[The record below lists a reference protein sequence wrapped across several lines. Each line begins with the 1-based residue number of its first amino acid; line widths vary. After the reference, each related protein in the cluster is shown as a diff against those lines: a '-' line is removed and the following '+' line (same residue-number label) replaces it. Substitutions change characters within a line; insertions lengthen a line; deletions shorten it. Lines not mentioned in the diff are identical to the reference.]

1 MWGRKGMSKIA
12 GKGIGKVA
20 GRLAENI
27 DKESFLEQLKD
38 AWYPHVKKNSDLDE
52 EVKKARYRIDNS
64 RGFKAAFDKV
74 GVTDEELKDII
85 KEIQDSKPEQ
95 LVNTE
100 PKVGRNEPCP
110 CGSGKKYKKCCGN
123 K

>member
-1 MWGRKGMSKIA
+1 MSKIA